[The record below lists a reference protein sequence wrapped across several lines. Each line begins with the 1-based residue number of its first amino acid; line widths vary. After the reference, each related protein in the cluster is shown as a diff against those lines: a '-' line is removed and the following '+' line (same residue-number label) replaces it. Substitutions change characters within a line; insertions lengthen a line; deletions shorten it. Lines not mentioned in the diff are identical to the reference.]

1 MKAPLA
7 RYMQSAAPDFAMLSH
22 APLPLLPLFDERARR
37 QPEAQRLSSGER
49 PWLPRAASV
58 REALAAQHFL
68 ASGDARFLTGLQAQP
83 AASLVLLR
91 AALVE
96 CRVRLPEGV
105 LPHELASLARL
116 VGAQLPRAGAGSLW
130 TGLASTPCAAHL
142 SEADRRWLRL
152 HAAVA
157 AARPTEMARTAQA
170 ILDAESNL
178 APELVA
184 HALAASMA
192 ASILSREGEAALAAF
207 MRHRD
212 VFTRMAPEWRPVFRF
227 LIAHAERI

>member
-1 MKAPLA
+1 
-7 RYMQSAAPDFAMLSH
+7 MLSH

-37 QPEAQRLSSGER
+37 QPEAQRLTLGER

-58 REALAAQHFL
+58 REAHAAQHFL
-68 ASGDARFLTGLQAQP
+68 ASGSAQFLSGLEAQP

-105 LPHELASLARL
+105 LRHELAALARL
-116 VGAQLPRAGAGSLW
+116 VGGQLPLSAAVSLW
-130 TGLASTPCAAHL
+130 TGLASSPCAAQL
-142 SEADRRWLRL
+142 SEVDRRWLRL

-157 AARPTEMARTAQA
+157 AARPTEMARAAQA
-170 ILDAESNL
+170 ILDAESNPT
-178 APELVA
+178 PELVA

-192 ASILSREGEAALAAF
+192 ASILSREGEAALATF

-212 VFTRMAPEWRPVFRF
+212 VFTRMAPEWKPVFRF
-227 LIAHAERI
+227 LIAHAERT